1 MHRVR
6 MGIIGLNTQ
15 GREHL
20 AAALRHPGVEIVA
33 LCDTDE
39 GRLREA
45 ATLVGPNVTYF
56 KDFGALLESGVV
68 EAVVVAVPHH
78 LHCDITRAAA
88 RRGVH
93 LLKEKP
99 LGRTLQEAQAIA
111 AEARH
116 GGIVLQTGV
125 QRRHHA
131 TYERLRKHLQDR
143 QERVQ
148 TMHIEMTVKGDTVD
162 GVVRPSGWRADYDRS
177 GGGIVID
184 LGYHAVDLAQH
195 LLGPLDLVSVLMWNR
210 GMPTPAGVVENQAAI
225 TAVAGRTWVR
235 IHVGRTGEKL
245 ESVVID
251 CDSGRYRATRNEVTF
266 KSEVIFQ
273 GDASWEQTQYEQ
285 IEVFVAAIRTGVL
298 AEASIDDQVPVIRF
312 IEKCYAAARL
322 TAVIGEAR
330 AS

>member
-1 MHRVR
+1 
-6 MGIIGLNTQ
+6 
-15 GREHL
+15 
-20 AAALRHPGVEIVA
+20 
-33 LCDTDE
+33 
-39 GRLREA
+39 
-45 ATLVGPNVTYF
+45 
-56 KDFGALLESGVV
+56 
-68 EAVVVAVPHH
+68 
-78 LHCDITRAAA
+78 
-88 RRGVH
+88 
-93 LLKEKP
+93 
-99 LGRTLQEAQAIA
+99 
-111 AEARH
+111 
-116 GGIVLQTGV
+116 
-125 QRRHHA
+125 
-131 TYERLRKHLQDR
+131 
-143 QERVQ
+143 
-148 TMHIEMTVKGDTVD
+148 MHIEMTVKGDTVD